1 MKVTPKLVAVAVTLA
16 LSPTLFAQETLDTTK
31 VGNESEAQQ
40 DASVKVIDAQQI
52 DAEMIQDV
60 YDTVRYIP
68 GVNVNNTGNR
78 FGDNGFNIRGM
89 EGDAVAITIDG
100 LSQGESLNPT
110 TFSRYGM
117 FSSTRNAIE
126 PESVKS
132 IEIIKGANSVLAGSG
147 ALGGAVMYTTKDADD
162 FLKSSGDDFAG
173 SFKLGFDGRSNE
185 TLSSLALAK
194 RIGDFEGL
202 LIVTKR
208 DGSETKTH
216 ENGDDVE
223 GSARGQA
230 DPMDS
235 DKTNLLAKFGYQINQ
250 NHQIGLVFENFE
262 SARSGTPLSRESA
275 SYYSFSTFDESNR
288 TRLGMFYDYQGN
300 TFLFDTAALKIN
312 HQEVDTHGST
322 KFLYSGYLRNE
333 DRYYDQEMESFTL
346 DFSKDAFVSQTNH
359 FIAYGIAIETKEV
372 DNQLFD
378 KRYIGETED
387 SGFRDGYPIVD
398 PSWVP
403 NTESDIWSLYV
414 TDKVELNEQLTL
426 QGGIRYDNVR
436 YTPKTDDDFID
447 QTGNS
452 VANAEFSALTWA
464 LNLGYEFNPNHSITA
479 SIGTGFKAPTT
490 QQLYLNTNATSVF
503 EDSER
508 VVDEN
513 GSVSYVSNGRT
524 ETDLDTVTNPN
535 LDAET
540 ATNYELAYQWQGD
553 NGYLNFSVF
562 RADYDDFIINL
573 NQSRSFDEPITQAS
587 SNWWLAQCAEA
598 VVDDSCWTVSQITED
613 TWGVPTNVGKVKV
626 TGYELDVGYQLSQ
639 GLLVTLSHSH
649 TSGEYR
655 NSVEGSSESNVD
667 ASFSKGDELESIA
680 PDTTVLGLNY
690 RLPAGNWGGSVFAR
704 FIDGKDEQEYFSAT
718 FYSESAIVLDLSG
731 FYEITDNLV
740 IRANVT
746 NLFNEEYTTWQRVRL
761 VREGT
766 GGFFGGVSDNGIQRF
781 NEPGREFAVNLSYAF

>member
-1 MKVTPKLVAVAVTLA
+1 MKIKLNIVTAAVTLA
-16 LSPTLFAQETLDTTK
+16 LSPSLLAQETLSVTK
-31 VGNESEAQQ
+31 VASESEVQHE
-40 DASVKVIDAQQI
+40 ASLKVIDAQQI

-110 TFSRYGM
+110 TYSRYGM

-132 IEIIKGANSVLAGSG
+132 IEVIKGASSVMAGSG

-162 FLKSSGDDFAG
+162 FLSASGDDFAG
-173 SFKLGFDGRSNE
+173 NIKLGFDGRNNE
-185 TLSSLALAK
+185 TLASLTLAK
-194 RIGDFEGL
+194 RIGDLEGL
-202 LIVTKR
+202 LVVTKR
-208 DGSETKTH
+208 NGSETKTH
-216 ENGDDVE
+216 ENGEDVE
-223 GSARGQA
+223 GSSRGQA
-230 DPMDS
+230 DPFDS
-235 DKTNLLAKFGYQINQ
+235 DKLNVLAKLGFQIDE
-250 NHQIGLVFENFE
+250 NHQIGLVFEKFE
-262 SARSGTPLSRESA
+262 SENVGTPLSREST
-275 SYYSFSTFDESNR
+275 SYYNFSTFDESNR

-300 TFLFDTAALKIN
+300 NFLFDTAALKIN
-312 HQEVDTHGST
+312 HQKVDTHGST
-322 KFLYSGYLRNE
+322 KFLYSDYLRDE
-333 DRYYDQEMESFTL
+333 DRYYEQEMDSVNL
-346 DFSKDAFVSQTNH
+346 DFSKDIFVSKTNH
-359 FIAYGIAIETKEV
+359 FVAYGIAIEAKEV
-372 DNQLFD
+372 DNQLYD
-378 KRYIGETED
+378 KRYLGETED
-387 SGFRDGYPIVD
+387 SGFRAGYPIID
-398 PSWVP
+398 PAWVP
-403 NTESDIWSLYV
+403 NTESDIWSLYI
-414 TDKVELNEQLTL
+414 TDKIELNEQFTF
-426 QGGIRYDNVR
+426 QGGIRYDNVS
-436 YTPKTDDDFID
+436 YSPKTSDDFID

-452 VANAEFSALTWA
+452 VNDLEFSALTWA
-464 LNLGYEFNPNHSITA
+464 ANLRYEFIPNHSLTA

-490 QQLYLNTNATSVF
+490 QQLYLNTNATSVL
-503 EDSER
+503 EDSVR

-513 GSVSYVSNGRT
+513 GSVSYVANGRT

-553 NGYLNFSVF
+553 NGYVNLSVF

-587 SNWWLAQCAEA
+587 SNWWLPQCAEA
-598 VVDDSCWTVSQITED
+598 VVDDSCWTVSQISED

-626 TGYELDVGYQLSQ
+626 TGYELDAGYQLSQ

-655 NSVEGSSESNVD
+655 NSVEGSIESNVD
-667 ASFSKGDELESIA
+667 ATYSEGDELESIA

-690 RLPAGNWGGSVFAR
+690 RVPSQQWGGSVFAR

-718 FYSESAIVLDLSG
+718 FYSESAIVLDLSA
-731 FYEITDNLV
+731 FYEITNNLV
-740 IRANVT
+740 LRANIT

-766 GGFFGGVSDNGIQRF
+766 GGFFGGVSENGIQRF